1 MKITAHDIANNQRLA
16 QTLAAAFDID
26 FARPPGESV
35 WFTVKAPE
43 SFLPFAT
50 EGAGGV
56 FLQGAASDS
65 ILYVTSEGK
74 AGIVAASLAEFLQLV
89 IAYPNWVDLLKFSGG
104 GQLGE
109 MERVAPYLEREFRG
123 DDSNIQM
130 HRDAVMNELSLDPAP
145 SPISALHHA
154 VATQGKGISVL
165 APDGSECGGL
175 FGSFVVEDNP
185 MWRGDTGRARRQPSA
200 KPKA

>member
-1 MKITAHDIANNQRLA
+1 MKITAHDIAKNQRLA
-16 QTLAAAFDID
+16 QTLAVAFDID
-26 FARPPGESV
+26 FARPPDESV

-56 FLQGAASDS
+56 FLQGDASNS

-74 AGIVAASLAEFLQLV
+74 AGIVAASLAELLQLV

-109 MERVAPYLEREFRG
+109 MERVAPYLEREFPG
-123 DDSNIQM
+123 DDANIQG
-130 HRDAVMNELSLDPAP
+130 HRDTVMNELSLDPAP
-145 SPISALHHA
+145 NPILALHHA
-154 VATQGKGISVL
+154 VLTLGKGISVL
-165 APDGSECGGL
+165 APDGSECSGL
-175 FGSFVVEDNP
+175 FGSFVVEDNR
-185 MWRGDTGRARRQPSA
+185 MWRGGGRSARQPST
-200 KPKA
+200 KQKV